1 MHAILYSVVWPERD
15 LLALK
20 DYPVDFNH
28 CGIYAFIFVMLCVL
42 SSRQHAQQFV
52 SHHHVSAVDARV
64 RVTLQVS
71 ASQSQA

>member
-1 MHAILYSVVWPERD
+1 MHAILYSVVWPEGE
-15 LLALK
+15 LVALK
-20 DYPVDFNH
+20 DQPLDFYY
-28 CGIYAFIFVMLCVL
+28 CGIHAFIFVMLCVL